1 VINMSVKSRKSI
13 DPVELKMKN
22 LHCPSEPNQFDA
34 AKICSDCET
43 IFYQTFT
50 CPYCANTQFM
60 YMSIVINPSIKTHPF
75 IRPRK
80 FIETQLLLR

>member
-1 VINMSVKSRKSI
+1 MSFISQKKKVI

-22 LHCPSEPNQFDA
+22 LHCPSESNPFEE
-34 AKICSDCET
+34 AKICSDCDT
-43 IFYQTFT
+43 IFYQPIT
-50 CPYCANTQFM
+50 CPKCTNTQFM
-60 YMSIVINPSIKTHPF
+60 YMSIVVNQSIITHPF